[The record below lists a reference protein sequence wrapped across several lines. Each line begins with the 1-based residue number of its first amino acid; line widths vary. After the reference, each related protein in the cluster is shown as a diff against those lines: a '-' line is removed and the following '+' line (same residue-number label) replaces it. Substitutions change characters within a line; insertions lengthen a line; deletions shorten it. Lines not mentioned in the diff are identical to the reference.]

1 MCGDGFAFTVRIR
14 GEIDSVHTS
23 GQLLQPGNNFLF
35 AGDDDV
41 FGFEVVLDIHAES
54 ALGQIFDVPERGLNG
69 VAFAQILLNGFRLGG
84 RFDDDESFWQWI
96 PQLVETSTKVRSC
109 QLSALSSRFC
119 IDWIKDANILFTS
132 TTPPTSRS

>member
-1 MCGDGFAFTVRIR
+1 MCGDGFAFTVRVR

-35 AGDDDV
+35 TGDDDV

-84 RFDDDESFWQWI
+84 RFDDD
-96 PQLVETSTKVRSC
+96 
-109 QLSALSSRFC
+109 
-119 IDWIKDANILFTS
+119 
-132 TTPPTSRS
+132 